1 LKGKGDVRA
10 RDTVNFMGTQV
21 WQFSSNALWPR
32 LVGLWE
38 RLRRLGHRT
47 PKTLRLC
54 ESLPLG
60 ERRFVAVVE
69 FEKTRFLV
77 GGTSSSLVL
86 LSRLRSADGRTEDH
100 RPADAPG
107 SADKTLRKQH
117 GEEKC

>member
-1 LKGKGDVRA
+1 LTREGDLR
-10 RDTVNFMGTQV
+10 RGTVNFMGTQV
-21 WQFSSNALWPR
+21 LQFSSNALWPR
-32 LVGLWE
+32 LIGLLE
-38 RLRRLGHRT
+38 RLRRLSRRA

-69 FEKTRFLV
+69 FERTRFLL

-86 LSRLRSADGRTEDH
+86 LSRLGDAGSRAEDE
-100 RPADAPG
+100 
-107 SADKTLRKQH
+107 TLKENQEDEK

>member
-10 RDTVNFMGTQV
+10 RDTVNSMGTHV

-38 RLRRLGHRT
+38 HFRRLGRRT

-86 LSRLRSADGRTEDH
+86 LSRLGTADRRTEDD
-100 RPADAPG
+100 RPAAPLRI
-107 SADKTLRKQH
+107 ADKNLGKHQ